1 MVLKHLLTNYFILL
15 PMTVLDKIKCIIRKI
30 LELSDAVMTKSLL
43 IADNPLSASSNTLT
57 LITVIDSVIS
67 TKRFDNSKITIWYFY

>member
-57 LITVIDSVIS
+57 LITAIDSVIS